1 MARAQNIKPKSQ
13 PSENRKSPAVIT
25 AITAAPRE
33 TNKAVAI
40 ISLLKSKRG
49 ATIPELMEASGWQS
63 HSIRGFLAGALRTRH
78 GLEPVSE
85 KRDGELR
92 RYRAR

>member
-1 MARAQNIKPKSQ
+1 MAST
-13 PSENRKSPAVIT
+13 RKSKSKTVTFKDTKVPT
-25 AITAAPRE
+25 ATIPSLRSN
-33 TNKAVAI
+33 NKALAI
-40 ISLLKSKRG
+40 IALLKSKRG
-49 ATIPELMEASGWQS
+49 ATIPELMEATDWQS
-63 HSIRGFLAGALRTRH
+63 HSVRGFLAGALRSRH

>member
-1 MARAQNIKPKSQ
+1 MARAQNAKMKADHSNN
-13 PSENRKSPAVIT
+13 SNLSA
-25 AITAAPRE
+25 AATAASRAP
-33 TNKAVAI
+33 NKAAAI
-40 ISLLKSKRG
+40 VGLLKSKRG
-49 ATIPELMEASGWQS
+49 ATIQEIMEATGWQS
-63 HSIRGFLAGALRTRH
+63 HSVRGFLAGALRTHH

>member
-1 MARAQNIKPKSQ
+1 MARAQNVKTRSQ
-13 PSENRKSPAVIT
+13 TSDIRKVS
-25 AITAAPRE
+25 TAATAFARE
-33 TNKAVAI
+33 TNKAATIVA
-40 ISLLKSKRG
+40 LLKSKRG
-49 ATIPELMEASGWQS
+49 ATIPELMEATGWQS
-63 HSIRGFLAGALRTRH
+63 HSVRGFLAGALRARH

>member
-1 MARAQNIKPKSQ
+1 MARAQNAKTKTQ
-13 PSENRKSPAVIT
+13 ASETGKIS
-25 AITAAPRE
+25 TAATTVTRD
-33 TNKAVAI
+33 TNKAATI
-40 ISLLKSKRG
+40 LALLKSKRG
-49 ATIPELMEASGWQS
+49 VTIPELMEATGWQS
-63 HSIRGFLAGALRTRH
+63 HSVRGFLAGALRARH